1 MRIRYI
7 LILLA
12 CLFYLPLSAQQKK
25 CNETEFQTK
34 KQAYMAKQAGLTP
47 DESKKFFPL
56 YFEFQSKK
64 RAINKQ
70 IWKKAKQ
77 NKELETTEA
86 EYEEIVDNFFD
97 NQEEILQLEKEYIQK
112 YRQIL
117 SDKKIYMIYWAEFKF
132 SRNMMKI
139 LQEMDDEQK

>member
-34 KQAYMAKQAGLTP
+34 KQAYMTKQAGLTP
-47 DESKKFFPL
+47 DESEKFFPL
-56 YFEFQSKK
+56 YFEFQNKK
-64 RAINKQ
+64 REINKQ